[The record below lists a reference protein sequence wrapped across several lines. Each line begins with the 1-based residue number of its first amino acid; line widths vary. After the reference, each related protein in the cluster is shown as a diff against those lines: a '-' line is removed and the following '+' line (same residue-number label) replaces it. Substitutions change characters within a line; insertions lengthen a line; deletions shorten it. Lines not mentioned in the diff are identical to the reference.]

1 VVVKAPGRTVTMA
14 EPILDCTEEAPP
26 SKGMPFRGSGLIIS
40 FQIEVK
46 GFLS

>member
-1 VVVKAPGRTVTMA
+1 VVAKATGRTVTMA
-14 EPILDCTEEAPP
+14 EPILDCTEAEP
-26 SKGMPFRGSGLIIS
+26 SKGMPFRGSGLIIF